1 MKLFYLSLAL
11 GAMAMPAAAAPTTPE
26 TPAAATKATIDP
38 ERLALASKAV
48 ESIWPIGTAERMM
61 RGMMDNMQQSVL
73 GGMLDST
80 AADLG
85 IEVENDDG
93 RTLREKIA
101 EKDPHFEERFRIT
114 NEVMGQEMMRIFA
127 QMEPAMRT
135 GLANAYARRFT
146 VVELTEINRFF
157 ASPAGASYARQ
168 SMELITDK
176 EFTEEMMA
184 AGPQMMKQMPAIIE
198 KLKKATAHLP
208 LPVKDDEAEEETE
221 KPSA

>member
-11 GAMAMPAAAAPTTPE
+11 GAMAMPAAAAPTTLG
-26 TPAAATKATIDP
+26 TPAAVTKAAIDP

-61 RGMMDNMQQSVL
+61 KGMMDNMQNSVL
-73 GGMLDST
+73 AGMLDST

-114 NEVMGQEMMRIFA
+114 NEVMGQEMMRVFA